1 MIDRRKI
8 KLFNH
13 DIEDDLNHV
22 SDTEILINFN
32 NALTSLYPYLIPINA
47 FAYDA
52 WDDIVI
58 PLFYEMVY
66 QSFSYKY
73 GITLTPEDVHAY
85 EFTLSSYH
93 GKCHI
98 ECIPIKDSLAVFNNF
113 EWVNISKVHFEGALL
128 IFKSF
133 GDGINFLTGGI
144 KKEETA
150 KVHFNYVEI
159 EIVSEVTGSKRESEF
174 ETIYIDAK
182 DLKFEFIA
190 DD

>member
-1 MIDRRKI
+1 M
-8 KLFNH
+8 KLINH
-13 DIEDDLNHV
+13 GVEDDLSYV
-22 SDTEILINFN
+22 TDTEILINFS
-32 NALTSLYPYLIPINA
+32 NALNSLYPYLIPINA

-52 WDDIVI
+52 WDDIVV

-73 GITLTPEDVHAY
+73 GITLTPKDVHAY

-98 ECIPIKDSLAVFNNF
+98 ECYPIKESLAVFTNF
-113 EWVNISKVHFEGALL
+113 EWVNVSKEHFEGTLL

-144 KKEETA
+144 KKEQA
-150 KVHFNYVEI
+150 AQVHFNYVEI
-159 EIVSEVTGSKRESEF
+159 EIVSEETGSKRGNEF
-174 ETIYIDAK
+174 ETIYIPAK
-182 DLKFEFIA
+182 DLDFVFIA